1 MTGVSKAVLMV
12 DKMASMRAVMMVDMM
27 VVLMVVMKD
36 D

>member
-1 MTGVSKAVLMV
+1 MTDMSRAVLMV